1 MEVSTLK
8 KISMVLGFS
17 FVLVILLSSCST
29 FLDSALDTAAGIVGK
44 KVGDTVGTAAAGYA
58 DASLRGMSPQLMQAY
73 TSAVFA
79 TAFYHGGYAF
89 EVKEYKPGEWTR
101 WQTTGMEEG
110 EEFEKAFLKK
120 LDDGK
125 EWWQVIVRSVREGE
139 KEEVIL
145 EALFSPV
152 EDEHRELLRMR
163 ALFPGDEEPSE
174 IPVEKDSGWYGE
186 PTELTDESLAAAKK
200 GNKKVT
206 VPAGTFTAEHIVF
219 KDVRGV
225 GEWWL
230 VSQVPG
236 SIVKYVIKESAGEGE
251 QDTYTAELADYGKK
265 AATRLQS
272 Y

>member
-8 KISMVLGFS
+8 KISMLLGFA
-17 FVLVILLSSCST
+17 FVLVILFSSCST

-44 KVGDTVGTAAAGYA
+44 KVGDTVGTAAA
-58 DASLRGMSPQLMQAY
+58 
-73 TSAVFA
+73 SAVFA

-89 EVKEYKPGEWTR
+89 EVKEYRPGEWTR